1 MKEKASSEVKKKKKL
16 PNSST
21 VNTLIYF
28 NLIVLRQLF
37 PLLTSGL
44 GVLKEI

>member
-1 MKEKASSEVKKKKKL
+1 MKEKASSEVKKQKL